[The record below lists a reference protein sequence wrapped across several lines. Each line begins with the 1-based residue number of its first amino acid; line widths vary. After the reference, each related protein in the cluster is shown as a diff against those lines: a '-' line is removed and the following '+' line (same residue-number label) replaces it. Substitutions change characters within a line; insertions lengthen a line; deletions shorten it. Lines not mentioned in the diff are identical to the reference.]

1 MQIIKHWQVAES
13 AKKEGRKAFSEMIT
27 YLTEHDNIQI
37 AVIEKIDRVARNFA
51 DIVKVYDL
59 IKAGKEFHFIKEG
72 IILNNDSRS
81 NELMNFDL
89 QAVMAKGYI
98 NNLRDDVKKGLEE
111 KVAQGGWPASAPL
124 GYKNNKDTHT
134 CDIDISKAPFVKK
147 MFELYATGEYS
158 FQTIGELL
166 LEEGLHAK
174 GKPEVPLCKE
184 KIRVTLQNPF
194 YIGIMKWKG
203 KEYKA
208 IHEPIISE
216 ELYYKVQD
224 ILRSRKKPNK
234 RKNSFLFSGLIK
246 CGVCGSSYTT
256 EIQKG
261 RYVYYRCTEHKMKHK
276 HQYWRE
282 EKLNTE
288 IESVLSSMKIPT
300 EIFEVLKQTLK
311 DAHQHEAE
319 FHNQAMTI
327 LQTKLTKT
335 QSRKDQLYDDRLDGI
350 ITKEVYLEKYDK
362 EVKTEKQIICDME
375 KHKQANQIYFET
387 GMRILE
393 LTQNA
398 SQLYKRADDEGKREI
413 INFVFSN
420 LTITNEKL
428 SYTGK
433 SPFDNFLNFND
444 RPNWSG

>member
-1 MQIIKHWQVAES
+1 LQIIKHWQVAES

-134 CDIDISKAPFVKK
+134 CDIDVSKAPFVKK

-158 FQTIGELL
+158 FQTTGELL
-166 LEEGLHAK
+166 LEQGLHAK

-203 KEYKA
+203 KEYKG

-350 ITKEVYLEKYDK
+350 ITKETYLEKFNK
-362 EVKTEKQIICDME
+362 EVQAEKQTIRDME

-387 GMRILE
+387 GLRILE

-398 SQLYKRADDEGKREI
+398 SQLYKRAEDEGKREI

>member
-1 MQIIKHWQVAES
+1 
-13 AKKEGRKAFSEMIT
+13 
-27 YLTEHDNIQI
+27 
-37 AVIEKIDRVARNFA
+37 
-51 DIVKVYDL
+51 
-59 IKAGKEFHFIKEG
+59 
-72 IILNNDSRS
+72 
-81 NELMNFDL
+81 
-89 QAVMAKGYI
+89 
-98 NNLRDDVKKGLEE
+98 
-111 KVAQGGWPASAPL
+111 
-124 GYKNNKDTHT
+124 
-134 CDIDISKAPFVKK
+134 
-147 MFELYATGEYS
+147 
-158 FQTIGELL
+158 
-166 LEEGLHAK
+166 
-174 GKPEVPLCKE
+174 
-184 KIRVTLQNPF
+184 
-194 YIGIMKWKG
+194 
-203 KEYKA
+203 
-208 IHEPIISE
+208 
-216 ELYYKVQD
+216 
-224 ILRSRKKPNK
+224 
-234 RKNSFLFSGLIK
+234 
-246 CGVCGSSYTT
+246 
-256 EIQKG
+256 
-261 RYVYYRCTEHKMKHK
+261 MKHK

-387 GMRILE
+387 GLRILE

-433 SPFDNFLNFND
+433 SPFDNFLNFKD
-444 RPNWSG
+444 RHKWSGKQDLNLRPLAPHASILAI